1 MLWVV
6 HDTKDAPRHVLK
18 SVIPQAHQH
27 AANAD
32 DFLAQGL
39 LIPAAEENYKA
50 AMAFEAAY
58 QASNDEH
65 VWPSHALDLEM
76 DGTHHFV

>member
-1 MLWVV
+1 MQCVL
-6 HDTKDAPRHVLK
+6 HDQRCTVYVLK
-18 SVIPQAHQH
+18 SVILQAHQH

-58 QASNDEH
+58 QASSDEH
-65 VWPSHALDLEM
+65 VWLSRALYLATDS
-76 DGTHHFV
+76 